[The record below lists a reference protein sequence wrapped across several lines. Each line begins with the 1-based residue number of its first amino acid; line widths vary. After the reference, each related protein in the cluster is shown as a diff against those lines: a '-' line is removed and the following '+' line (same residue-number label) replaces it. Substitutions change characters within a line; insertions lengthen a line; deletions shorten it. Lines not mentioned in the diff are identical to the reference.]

1 MAYNDG
7 YSGDRMSALGSNLRD
22 VNWGEVQVVASQW
35 NYYKP
40 QQQRSDA
47 ETAEWLRENRIAI
60 YGDRVPQPMLLF
72 SDLVAPDAIHQ
83 GFMDLGYKVPTPIQ
97 SIAWPILL
105 NSRDLVGVAK
115 TGSGKTMAFMVPA
128 ALHIMAQPPIRPG
141 DGPIALVLAPTR
153 ELAVQIEEETRKVL
167 RRVPSISTTC
177 LYGGTPKGPQIRVL
191 RAGVHVVIA
200 TPGRLIDLLEMRA
213 TNLLRVTYL
222 VLDEADRMLDM
233 GFEVQI
239 RKICS
244 QIRADR
250 QTLMF
255 SATWPQEIRN
265 LAASFQRDFIRV
277 HVGSEDLVANNDVRQ
292 HVMVVE
298 EYDKHRRLEEIL
310 QKLGQQRVLIF
321 VKTKRT
327 ADSLHSSLRRI
338 LGGAVMAIH
347 GDKEQSQ
354 RDYVLDR
361 FRRDARS
368 VLVATDVAARG
379 LDIKSLDVVV
389 NFDMPTNIE
398 DYVHRIGRTGRAGQR
413 GDAYTFIC
421 AADPSKTIRDLA
433 EILRRANQEVPPEL
447 YDLIGRGGGGG
458 YNNRGNR
465 GGYNNRGAGGGGVG
479 YNRGGGGGYMNNN
492 RGGYN
497 NNRGGGYMNN
507 NSNNHF
513 RGNISVGGYDPR
525 AYTTPYGS
533 AAAAIAGLPPPPLPA
548 MSSTPTSTMMMRPGD
563 YHRMPIQPQMSVGG
577 NYPANTNTNVNAN
590 PYWSGTAAN
599 THVMPMHMQQP
610 PPPPLAGDKRRR
622 DSPERRR
629 SNSRDRHRRR
639 SDSRQRRQ
647 SSDERYRRRQGSR
660 DRH

>member
-1 MAYNDG
+1 MSYGEAYPT
-7 YSGDRMSALGSNLRD
+7 GDRMGALGANLHD
-22 VNWGEVQVVASQW
+22 VNWNEVQVVASQW

-47 ETAEWLRENRIAI
+47 EVAQWLRENRITI

-72 SDLVAPDAIHQ
+72 SDLVAPDSIHQ
-83 GFMDLGYKVPTPIQ
+83 SFIDLGYKEPTPIQ

-128 ALHIMAQPPIRPG
+128 ALHIMAQPPVRPG
-141 DGPIALVLAPTR
+141 DGPIALALAPTR

-167 RRVPSISTTC
+167 RRIPTIATTC
-177 LYGGTPKGPQIRVL
+177 LYGGAPKGPQIRTL
-191 RAGVHVVIA
+191 RAGVHVAIA

-233 GFEVQI
+233 GFEIQI

-244 QIRADR
+244 QIRSDR

-277 HVGSEDLVANNDVRQ
+277 HVGSEDLVANNDVCQ
-292 HVMVVE
+292 HVIVVE
-298 EYDKHRRLEEIL
+298 EYDKQRRLEEIL
-310 QKLGQQRVLIF
+310 QKLGRQRVLIF

-327 ADSLHSSLRRI
+327 ADSLHGSLRRI

-361 FRRDARS
+361 FRRDDRS

-379 LDIKSLDVVV
+379 LDIKNLDVVI

-398 DYVHRIGRTGRAGQR
+398 DYVHRIG
-413 GDAYTFIC
+413 
-421 AADPSKTIRDLA
+421 
-433 EILRRANQEVPPEL
+433 
-447 YDLIGRGGGGG
+447 
-458 YNNRGNR
+458 
-465 GGYNNRGAGGGGVG
+465 
-479 YNRGGGGGYMNNN
+479 M
-492 RGGYN
+492 
-497 NNRGGGYMNN
+497 
-507 NSNNHF
+507 
-513 RGNISVGGYDPR
+513 
-525 AYTTPYGS
+525 
-533 AAAAIAGLPPPPLPA
+533 
-548 MSSTPTSTMMMRPGD
+548 
-563 YHRMPIQPQMSVGG
+563 
-577 NYPANTNTNVNAN
+577 
-590 PYWSGTAAN
+590 
-599 THVMPMHMQQP
+599 
-610 PPPPLAGDKRRR
+610 
-622 DSPERRR
+622 
-629 SNSRDRHRRR
+629 
-639 SDSRQRRQ
+639 
-647 SSDERYRRRQGSR
+647 
-660 DRH
+660 